1 MACCD
6 LNSPLFIEPADTRHH
21 SLLHGDRRNIE
32 ISSSMVAEP
41 SNLFSLGKNVNLY
54 WIGASGLAIWFLF
67 IHSPPILRA
76 RHVLMDPAFVWHL
89 LGAYSIY
96 LACIHN
102 TLVTPSVARSQHV
115 WVGRIGMIM
124 GVVGFGFGLY
134 ISWWPWR
141 DLPPRG
147 FSIGITI
154 GGIAQIVLQ
163 LQGYTSIR
171 RFKALRERLSEA
183 PGNESDTL
191 MVDREELERDKAK
204 ALSAHIESMISLF
217 VVACGTP
224 AAMRIA
230 GKFGAGGAPVIVLL
244 VVVFS
249 LVAQR
254 FSKVFLNRL
263 Q

>member
-1 MACCD
+1 M
-6 LNSPLFIEPADTRHH
+6 L
-21 SLLHGDRRNIE
+21 
-32 ISSSMVAEP
+32 SSMAAREP
-41 SNLFSLGKNVNLY
+41 SNCSPVEKNVNLY

-76 RHVLMDPAFVWHL
+76 RHALMDPAFVWHL

-115 WVGRIGMIM
+115 WVGRIGMIL

-134 ISWWPWR
+134 IAWWPWR

-147 FSIGITI
+147 FYIGITI

-163 LQGYTSIR
+163 IRGYASIR

-183 PGNESDTL
+183 PSTESDTL
-191 MVDREELERDKAK
+191 MVDREELEADKAK
-204 ALSAHIESMISLF
+204 ALITHIESMISLF
-217 VVACGTP
+217 VIACGTP

-249 LVAQR
+249 LVAKGY
-254 FSKVFLNRL
+254 SKVFLSRL
-263 Q
+263 H